1 MKIET
6 IKDIAKSKGV
16 ANISKLKKK
25 EDIIRAVQ
33 LAEGNADC
41 FLRIPDCGIADCAWR
56 EDCIG

>member
-6 IKDIAKSKGV
+6 IKEIAKSKGV
-16 ANISKLKKK
+16 SNISKLKKK
-25 EDIIRAVQ
+25 EEIIRAIQ

-41 FLRIPDCGIADCAWR
+41 FLRIPDCGIEDCAWR